1 MSLKCHQTAL
11 DFTSYLIVESRTK
24 IENAYMVKHSH
35 ASHSLFSQTEP
46 PSGPPKET
54 FCFFFCS
61 SSFKPDGIHQPQTEL
76 IALNHSRSLK
86 VSDRGDVISGVAEV
100 AWESIE
106 IRGLTSLQSRIQSRL
121 ISHPFRPI
129 SSTTGLIWENTLVQ
143 KSSGFPA
150 WCLGRACASVCVCVC
165 VLVKAG
171 QSLASGC

>member
-1 MSLKCHQTAL
+1 
-11 DFTSYLIVESRTK
+11 
-24 IENAYMVKHSH
+24 MVKHSH

-54 FCFFFCS
+54 FFFFFCS

-143 KSSGFPA
+143 RRSLQGSPRGV
-150 WCLGRACASVCVCVC
+150 LGVRVHLCVCVC
-165 VLVKAG
+165 VRTGESRSKPGFGVLRG
-171 QSLASGC
+171 